1 MPYVLVISPTA
12 EAVLDHILEQHPS
25 PDLIDAIDALF
36 DRLARSP
43 VTLMR
48 EYPRFAGLPFVAGSY
63 ANFCFTFVFRF
74 MEDEARIEILDVG
87 FLEL

>member
-1 MPYVLVISPTA
+1 
-12 EAVLDHILEQHPS
+12 
-25 PDLIDAIDALF
+25 
-36 DRLARSP
+36 
-43 VTLMR
+43 MR